1 MQSLARDDDPII
13 GGPIDR
19 HARGDR
25 DRALEQS
32 ALHRVGRADESQGP
46 DQIRKGGGRA
56 PGCQRRTGRIDE
68 RGVPRYMN
76 HRVDARKDRC
86 LACTVTAGGR
96 GFRREQRNA
105 GRGRTGA
112 LQLPHV
118 LGAMAAA
125 ARHGDL
131 EIRLP
136 EHRIE
141 RADGQGQRR
150 GGRIAAGRAVK
161 LLRTSRRIAQHI
173 ERLAREDGGYLMM
186 AMSIRRRAGEHG
198 NDHLRPEP
206 PDHIEHVFEDRVARP
221 EAECLIGR
229 LRESEIVRP
238 REKLARPIELPGGE
252 QLLGADDAEL
262 GAELGAD
269 QVLTAFTAR

>member
-1 MQSLARDDDPII
+1 
-13 GGPIDR
+13 
-19 HARGDR
+19 
-25 DRALEQS
+25 
-32 ALHRVGRADESQGP
+32 
-46 DQIRKGGGRA
+46 
-56 PGCQRRTGRIDE
+56 
-68 RGVPRYMN
+68 
-76 HRVDARKDRC
+76 
-86 LACTVTAGGR
+86 
-96 GFRREQRNA
+96 
-105 GRGRTGA
+105 
-112 LQLPHV
+112 
-118 LGAMAAA
+118 MAAA

-136 EHRIE
+136 EDRIE

-173 ERLAREDGGYLMM
+173 ERLAREDRGYLMV

-206 PDHIEHVFEDRVARP
+206 PDHVEHVFEDRVARP
-221 EAECLIGR
+221 EAERLVDG

-238 REKLARPIELPGGE
+238 REELARPVELPGGE

-262 GAELGAD
+262 WAERGAVQGLA
-269 QVLTAFTAR
+269 AFAAR